1 MNFLRSDHSNWQ
13 NWGYESIDGMMFID
27 AAKDQLYLIWSD
39 GDFAEV
45 NIAADWLNYSA
56 QLFIVE

>member
-1 MNFLRSDHSNWQ
+1 MK
-13 NWGYESIDGMMFID
+13 FID
-27 AAKDQLYLIWSD
+27 AAKDQLYLIWLD

-56 QLFIVE
+56 QLLIVE